1 MNLEPGKPVTLK
13 FLKKQKGFTLIEVFA
28 AVIILGLAY
37 VAILQSFSV
46 SLTNIDRLDRSAS
59 LLLNDVLEFERLLH
73 PGEDEEEGEEGEG
86 EIGEVFLEGD
96 KYKLILIANEK
107 RDLMSLKLE
116 NLYE

>member
-1 MNLEPGKPVTLK
+1 MNLEPGTLSPVPMTLK

-59 LLLNDVLEFERLLH
+59 LLLNDVLEFERLLL
-73 PGEDEEEGEEGEG
+73 PGEDEEE
-86 EIGEVFLEGD
+86 GEVFLEGD

-116 NLYE
+116 ELYE

>member
-1 MNLEPGKPVTLK
+1 M
-13 FLKKQKGFTLIEVFA
+13 
-28 AVIILGLAY
+28 IILGLAY

-59 LLLNDVLEFERLLH
+59 MLLNDVLEFERLLL
-73 PGEDEEEGEEGEG
+73 PGEDEEEEGEG

-116 NLYE
+116 KLYE

>member
-1 MNLEPGKPVTLK
+1 MTLR
-13 FLKKQKGFTLIEVFA
+13 FLKGQEGFTLIEVFV

-59 LLLNDVLEFERLLH
+59 RLLNDVMEFERLLH
-73 PGEDEEEGEEGEG
+73 PGEDEEGEGEG
-86 EIGEVFLEGD
+86 EIGEVFLEGS

-107 RDLMSLKLE
+107 RGLMSLKLE
-116 NLYE
+116 KLFE

>member
-1 MNLEPGKPVTLK
+1 MTLK

-73 PGEDEEEGEEGEG
+73 PGEEEEEEGEE
-86 EIGEVFLEGD
+86 GEVFLEGD

-116 NLYE
+116 KLYE

>member
-1 MNLEPGKPVTLK
+1 MTLK

-73 PGEDEEEGEEGEG
+73 PGEDEKEDEEEGE
-86 EIGEVFLEGD
+86 GEVFLEGNE
-96 KYKLILIANEK
+96 YKLILIANEK

-116 NLYE
+116 KLYE

>member
-1 MNLEPGKPVTLK
+1 MK

-59 LLLNDVLEFERLLH
+59 LLLNDVLEFERLLL
-73 PGEDEEEGEEGEG
+73 PGEDEEEGEG

-116 NLYE
+116 KLYE

>member
-59 LLLNDVLEFERLLH
+59 LLLNDVLEFERLLL
-73 PGEDEEEGEEGEG
+73 PGEDEEEGEGEG

-107 RDLMSLKLE
+107 KDLMSLKLE
-116 NLYE
+116 KLYE

>member
-1 MNLEPGKPVTLK
+1 MTLK

-73 PGEDEEEGEEGEG
+73 PGEDEEEGE
-86 EIGEVFLEGD
+86 GEVFIEGD

-107 RDLMSLKLE
+107 KDLMSLKLE
-116 NLYE
+116 KLYE

>member
-1 MNLEPGKPVTLK
+1 MNLEPGTLSPVPMTLK

-73 PGEDEEEGEEGEG
+73 PGEEEEEEGE
-86 EIGEVFLEGD
+86 GEVFLEGD

-116 NLYE
+116 KFYE